1 VSAHVILTAGHRNRT
16 GGGTPGEQERTPR
29 FARAYV
35 SALRAAGH
43 TVHYIQSLDDA
54 KDARPDFYSGTLDD
68 VAARVV
74 SIANGIAG
82 DAIVMLDL
90 HIEDGAAPRG
100 CFAEG
105 PDDPTGQP
113 AAASAT
119 ADVWKNNERTRAI
132 GASIISAM
140 SAATGILVRTATTP
154 GLMSERVTA
163 VGAKGSRLAMFRRTA
178 PLRDRMVRLLVEHGN
193 IEKDRALLDAPET
206 PMRCGRAVAEVLTE
220 VFGARG
226 LIAKRD

>member
-1 VSAHVILTAGHRNRT
+1 VTHVILTAGHRNRT

-29 FARAYV
+29 YARAYV
-35 SALRAAGH
+35 IALRDAGH
-43 TVHYIQSLDDA
+43 TVHYVQSLDDA

-74 SIANGIAG
+74 KIAHGIAG

-100 CFAEG
+100 CFAVV
-105 PDDPTGQP
+105 PDDPTVKPG
-113 AAASAT
+113 AADAF
-119 ADVWKNNERTRAI
+119 ADTWTHNERTRMLGARIIAAI
-132 GASIISAM
+132 
-140 SAATGILVRTATTP
+140 SAATGIPVRTATTP

-178 PLRDRMVRLLVEHGN
+178 PLRDRMVRLLIEHGN
-193 IEKDRALLDAPET
+193 IEKDRALIDAPET
-206 PMRCGRAVAEVLTE
+206 PMRCGRAVADVLTKT
-220 VFGARG
+220 FGTG
-226 LIAKRD
+226 